1 MAYTEEMTTSEILL
15 RLASMRNALLQAVN
29 DIEKISKNIC
39 YKAEQTEPNC
49 SEFPNNCDTCRN
61 KGFEGCEQPCLGCG
75 CCGLYEPKTE
85 PQTERIKTLDYCDI
99 CNHKGCDNCI
109 ANNLDDY
116 CVPSGYEP
124 TTQTETQN
132 SNMTFEKRTMLDCY
146 NCKRF
151 ETEDECIECRYEPKD
166 EPQTDCDHKCIQT
179 EIGCEKPDCPWT

>member
-1 MAYTEEMTTSEILL
+1 MTEIKLTKRYPNSRTEDITDAY
-15 RLASMRNALLQAVN
+15 MRGWNDALDAVQN
-29 DIEKISKNIC
+29 GKFHI
-39 YKAEQTEPNC
+39 AEQ
-49 SEFPNNCDTCRN
+49 
-61 KGFEGCEQPCLGCG
+61 
-75 CCGLYEPKTE
+75 TE

-109 ANNLDDY
+109 ANSLDDY